1 MKYIQNIPIEGFCL
15 GNENL
20 YSIQQSNV
28 HMKISGKILKKLH
41 VSTQKIPGKYQ
52 VISRKVQKKYW
63 KITVKVKGKY

>member
-28 HMKISGKILKKLH
+28 HMKISGKILIMICLFSLCKDHACLSDQAKPGASLE
-41 VSTQKIPGKYQ
+41 TLYLRIRKI
-52 VISRKVQKKYW
+52 
-63 KITVKVKGKY
+63 